1 MKKQIISFW
10 LLSLPCIVLA
20 QGGNPGDGDGTL
32 PVVWKGFSAARQGDK
47 VLLRWETASEQHSK
61 YFVVEHRGTGTGW
74 DSLGTVAA
82 AGNSTS
88 ARSYVFTHN
97 RPPAGLNQY
106 RLRQQDLDGRESLSK
121 TINVRL
127 NNESGLTVL
136 GNPVTQ
142 GVMRIRLEQPA
153 LVTLQDPSGRRVYSV
168 RQSAGV
174 QAIDVSRLA
183 KGYYLLEVGGTVDR
197 VWIR

>member
-32 PVVWKGFSAARQGDK
+32 PVVWKSFSGRAAQRSI
-47 VLLRWETASEQHSK
+47 VLRWETTTEQHTK
-61 YFVVEHRGTGTGW
+61 DFVVEHSRDGSSW
-74 DSLGTVAA
+74 DSIGVVAA
-82 AGNSTS
+82 AGYTTTV
-88 ARSYVFTHN
+88 RTYGFTHGT
-97 RPPAGLNQY
+97 AGNGMNHY
-106 RLRQQDLDGRESLSK
+106 RLLQRDLDYKKSWSK
-121 TINVRL
+121 TISVRL

-142 GVMRIRLEQPA
+142 GVLRIRLEQPA
-153 LVTLQDPSGRRVYSV
+153 LVTLRDPSGRKVYSV
-168 RQSAGV
+168 LKSAGV
-174 QAIDVSRLA
+174 QAIDVSRLP